1 VTFGLH
7 NLLRLVFVTV
17 AAALVAVSATAQA
30 PSNPVI
36 PPTGTIVH
44 RDMAY
49 VANGHERQKLDL
61 YLPSS
66 GLRPLPLIVAV
77 HGGAWSRND
86 KADHANTAWLVP
98 ILVKAGYAV
107 ASLNYRFSQHATFP
121 AQIHDVK
128 AAVRWL
134 RSNAS
139 TYGLDPTRFGAWGP
153 SSGGHLVNL
162 LGTSAGV
169 NAMDGTLGPTDQST
183 RVQAVV
189 DWYGATDFLQMD
201 AHRLPNSDTHDSP
214 DSPESR
220 LLGGPLE
227 KMHEAATAANPITY
241 ITRDDPPF
249 FIFHGDNDHT
259 VPPHQSTLL
268 RDALATAGVKVQF
281 HAVAGADHGGPLFQT
296 EEIARMLMGFFDQ
309 HLKRRAD

>member
-1 VTFGLH
+1 MFELQNPV
-7 NLLRLVFVTV
+7 NLVLVTV
-17 AAALVAVSATAQA
+17 AATLVAMSATAQA
-30 PSNPVI
+30 PSNPVV
-36 PPTGTIVH
+36 PPTGTLVH

-49 VANGHERQKLDL
+49 VANGHARQKLDL
-61 YLPSS
+61 YLPAS
-66 GLRPLPLIVAV
+66 GPRPLPLVVAV

-107 ASLNYRFSQHATFP
+107 ASLNHRFSQHATFP

-139 TYGLDPTRFGAWGP
+139 TYGLNPNRFGAWGP
-153 SSGGHLVNL
+153 SSGGHLITL

-169 NAMDGTLGPTDQST
+169 RAMDGTLGSADQST

-189 DWYGATDFLQMD
+189 DWYGPTDFLQMD
-201 AHRLPNSDTHDSP
+201 AHRLPNGESHDAH

-220 LLGGPLE
+220 LIGGPIQQ
-227 KMHEAATAANPITY
+227 MREAVTAANPITY
-241 ITRDDPPF
+241 VTGDDPPF
-249 FIFHGDNDHT
+249 LIFHGDDDHT
-259 VPPHQSTLL
+259 VPPHQSALL
-268 RDALATAGVKVQF
+268 SDALTTAGVMVQF
-281 HAVAGADHGGPLFQT
+281 HTVAGAGHGGPLFQT
-296 EEIARMLMGFFDQ
+296 DEIARMLLGFFDQ
-309 HLKRRAD
+309 YLK